1 MMAKSVRS
9 RKGLSS
15 LQVDKESLDTLKKLG
30 TKDESYSSIIKR
42 MKKNPYNLDE
52 GLIKQL
58 NEISEKFGLDRKT
71 LITFGL
77 VFIIFLASS
86 GAIQQLQSVA
96 IKTDKSILIV
106 FTELLK
112 KFGI

>member
-1 MMAKSVRS
+1 MSKSVRS

-30 TKDESYSSIIKR
+30 TKDETYSSIIKR
-42 MKKNPYNLDE
+42 MNKNPYNLDE
-52 GLIKQL
+52 GLIGQL
-58 NEISEKFGLDRKT
+58 NMISGKFGLDRKT
-71 LITFGL
+71 LITFGV
-77 VFIIFLASS
+77 VFVIFLASS

-96 IKTDKSILIV
+96 IKTNKPMLVV